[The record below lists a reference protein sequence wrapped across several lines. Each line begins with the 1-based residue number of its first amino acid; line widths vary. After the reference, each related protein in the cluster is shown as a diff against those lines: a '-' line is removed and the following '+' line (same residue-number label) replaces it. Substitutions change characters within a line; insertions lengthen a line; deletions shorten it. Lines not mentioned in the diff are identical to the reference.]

1 MTIFKTLT
9 TLYIYWKKSNF
20 IFKTKQFLSL
30 NLEKLILQYNV
41 KSMIVVLIAP
51 YISINVDKELERDN
65 FKKFY
70 EVWRE
75 HN

>member
-30 NLEKLILQYNV
+30 NLEKINF
-41 KSMIVVLIAP
+41 IV
-51 YISINVDKELERDN
+51 
-65 FKKFY
+65 
-70 EVWRE
+70 
-75 HN
+75 